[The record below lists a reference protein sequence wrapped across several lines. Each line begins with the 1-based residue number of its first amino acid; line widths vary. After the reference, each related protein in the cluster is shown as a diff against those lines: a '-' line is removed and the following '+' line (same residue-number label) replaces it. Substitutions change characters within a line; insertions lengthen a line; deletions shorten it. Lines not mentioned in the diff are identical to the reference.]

1 MPQLV
6 TDSPMGQLQAA
17 RHTYPKASSHDT
29 RFPFLECIVLSS
41 HQVDCLGLSASIM
54 PPRIPSLIAQSF
66 TRPSTTIA
74 SFLVPFV
81 HLSIRP
87 ASILSSLS
95 DNSGAY
101 SKKIRRGR
109 GPSSGKGKT
118 SGRGQKGQKARG
130 KVPKQFNGGQTP
142 EALTHGK
149 MGFKNVYVAMCGITE
164 TPLT

>member
-1 MPQLV
+1 MAAAGRLV
-6 TDSPMGQLQAA
+6 AGLVDQCPEDQAS
-17 RHTYPKASSHDT
+17 RHDFRFVSCDT
-29 RFPFLECIVLSS
+29 TFPVHGYEATGMTIDVKTVPPSR
-41 HQVDCLGLSASIM
+41 SIM
-54 PPRIPSLIAQSF
+54 PPRIPPLVAQPF

-74 SFLVPFV
+74 SILIPFV
-81 HLSIRP
+81 DLSIRP

-95 DNSGAY
+95 DNPSAY

-142 EALTHGK
+142 EAITHGK
-149 MGFKNVYVAMCGITE
+149 MGFKNV
-164 TPLT
+164 